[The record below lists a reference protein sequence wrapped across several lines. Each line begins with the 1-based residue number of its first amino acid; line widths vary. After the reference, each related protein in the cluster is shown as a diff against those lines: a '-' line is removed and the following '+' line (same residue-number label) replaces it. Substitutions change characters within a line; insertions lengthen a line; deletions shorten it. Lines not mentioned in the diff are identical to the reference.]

1 MISLKKST
9 KNKFMS
15 NKHKNIWAAL
25 NYIERFLILVS
36 AVAECL
42 SISTF
47 VFLLGIPIG
56 IASSSIGLKKCAI
69 IAGIIAQV

>member
-9 KNKFMS
+9 ENEFMS
-15 NKHKNIWAAL
+15 NKHKNIWAAV

-42 SISTF
+42 SISAF
-47 VFLLGIPIG
+47 AFSLGIPIG
-56 IASSSIGLKKCAI
+56 IASSSIGSKKCAI
-69 IAGIIAQV
+69 IAGIIEQV